1 MNLEEK
7 INVVKSI
14 LKDKKVAICFSGGAD
29 STLLAYLAS
38 KVSSDVLAVTIDNGI
53 FPKNFIQNTQK
64 TAEEFNIKHHVIN
77 LNFFDNN
84 ELVSNS
90 PKRCYYCRN
99 EMYDHIEEYVLEK
112 DFDFICDGNNIS
124 DLVQD
129 RPGILITYG
138 KNFKTPFIEAR
149 LTSSEI
155 HEYLHK
161 NNIHYSK
168 STTCIATRIQQNKK
182 VTLKEIEKIKKSEE
196 VLSKESGCELVKVRD
211 LCDVSICEVDDF
223 SKILNNKSFNVI
235 NDSLKSFGYK
245 KVCLNLTPLDD
256 DDTIVID
263 YENGEFKYQL
273 PYTINLENSDTQ
285 NISQKIRINKN
296 GLIEG
301 FDFDS
306 YDDAL
311 TEFMNVLSII
321 KRNV

>member
-14 LKDKKVAICFSGGAD
+14 LKDKKVVICFSGGAD

-53 FPKNFIQNTQK
+53 FPKDFIKNTRK
-64 TAEEFNIKHHVIN
+64 TADEFNIKHHVIH
-77 LNFFDNN
+77 LNFFDN
-84 ELVSNS
+84 EKLVLNN
-90 PKRCYYCRN
+90 PKRCYYCRK
-99 EMYDHIEEYVLEK
+99 EMYESIEEYVLEN

-124 DLVQD
+124 DLIQD

-138 KNFKTPFIEAR
+138 KHFKTPFIDAR

-155 HEYLHK
+155 HKYLHE
-161 NNIHYSK
+161 NDIRYSK
-168 STTCIATRIQQNKK
+168 STTCIATRIQQNRT

-211 LCDVSICEVDDF
+211 LGDVCICEVNDF
-223 SKILNNKSFNVI
+223 SKILNKKSFNKI

-245 KVCLNLTPLDD
+245 KICLNLALLDD
-256 DDTIVID
+256 DDNIDID
-263 YENGEFKYQL
+263 YKNGGFKYQL
-273 PYTINLENSDTQ
+273 PYTINLNDSDTQ
-285 NISQKIRINKN
+285 NISQKIRISEN

-301 FDFDS
+301 FDFNN
-306 YDDAL
+306 YDEAL
-311 TEFMNVLSII
+311 NEFMNVLSII